1 MLESFEAEYDAKELL
16 KGIPPRQLLTEFE
29 QLTGGPVWVLGVDGK
44 PLLSTD
50 HTVLPEA
57 CPKIPVSIDFEPV
70 AWICAEC
77 DVATLR
83 SVANLFSLVLQ
94 SRARY
99 LMAAA
104 LHSEVS
110 IADYQNLQN
119 KNRELALSESRY
131 RELAEQ
137 LERRVEEQV
146 VVIESRQRQLYQ
158 NEKLSSVGKLAAG
171 VAHEINNPMAFVSS
185 NIQSGKRYLGKLEA
199 FRDALFQ
206 APEQARDVWQNA
218 RLDKTLQNLREMA
231 VESEQ
236 GCARITA
243 IIKNLKAFSNVDNDD
258 WLVVEL
264 SELLDQVCSMV
275 ACDLPADVQLEQHVE
290 AGISL
295 RCMPGHLSQGI
306 YAILDNSLH
315 ALRDVMGTKT
325 ITLEAVSDG
334 DHCHIR
340 VTDNGVGIAEE
351 HLSRVFDP
359 FFTTREV
366 GEGAGLGLTLCRD
379 MVQAHHGA
387 IRVESE
393 PLHGTQV
400 TLILPLRTPGGVDE

>member
-29 QLTGGPVWVLGVDGK
+29 QLAGGPVWVRGADGSL
-44 PLLSTD
+44 LLSTD
-50 HTVLPEA
+50 QSALSDT
-57 CPKIPVSIDFEPV
+57 CPKMPVSIDFEPV

-77 DVATLR
+77 ETATLQ
-83 SVANLFSLVLQ
+83 SMANLFSLILQ

-110 IADYQNLQN
+110 IADYQDLQK

-131 RELAEQ
+131 RELSEQ
-137 LERRVEEQV
+137 LERRVQDQV
-146 VVIESRQRQLYQ
+146 LVIESRQRQLYQ

-185 NIQSGKRYLGKLEA
+185 NIQSGKRYLAKLEA
-199 FRDALFQ
+199 FRDALFKS
-206 APEQARDVWQNA
+206 PEQAGDAWQNA
-218 RLDKTLQNLREMA
+218 KLDKALQNLREMA

-243 IIKNLKAFSNVDNDD
+243 IIKNLKAFSNVDNDE

-275 ACDLPADVQLEQHVE
+275 ACDWPADVRLERQVE
-290 AGISL
+290 TGISL

-306 YAILDNSLH
+306 YALLDNSLR
-315 ALRDVMGTKT
+315 ALRDIAGVKA
-325 ITLEAVSDG
+325 IALDAVSDG
-334 DHCHIR
+334 ELCHIR

-366 GEGAGLGLTLCRD
+366 GDGAGLGLTLCRD
-379 MVQAHHGA
+379 MVRAHHGT
-387 IRVESE
+387 IRIESV
-393 PLHGTQV
+393 PLHATEV
-400 TLILPLRTPGGVDE
+400 TLSLPLRTPGEGK